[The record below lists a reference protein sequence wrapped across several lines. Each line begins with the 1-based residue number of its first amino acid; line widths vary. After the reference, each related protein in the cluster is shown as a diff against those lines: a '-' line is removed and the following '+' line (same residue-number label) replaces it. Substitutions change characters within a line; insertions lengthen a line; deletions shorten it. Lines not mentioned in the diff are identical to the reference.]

1 MELESEVKAIV
12 LDLDGTLLDSQKK
25 VSERNR
31 KAILACLKKGIK
43 VIFATARA
51 PRSVKVFLPHELQ
64 DIAIMIYYNGALVV
78 DNALGYRQHYPIEST
93 ITNEIIEFVI
103 THQADACLSVE
114 SEDTW
119 YSNKTLDYNKTMNAV
134 VNPIVVPLNE

>member
-1 MELESEVKAIV
+1 
-12 LDLDGTLLDSQKK
+12 TLLDSQKK

-119 YSNKTLDYNKTMNAV
+119 YSNKTLDYNKTMNA
-134 VNPIVVPLNE
+134 